1 MIFGS
6 PYYYEVNRDFSP
18 GAMSLGFES
27 IFGLPAFSVA
37 GPGNICGRLRIFDPQ
52 VYQLH
57 AVPHA
62 WIGDV
67 TGQIALQ
74 PLTQANGMPQT

>member
-1 MIFGS
+1 MFSGS
-6 PYYYEVNRDFSP
+6 PYFYEVNRDFSP
-18 GAMSLGFES
+18 GVMALGFQS
-27 IFGLPAFSVA
+27 HFGLPAFSVS

-52 VYQLH
+52 VYQLQ
-57 AVPHA
+57 AVPNG